1 MKNMSNHRSIEIL
14 LIEDSPSD
22 ANLIIKYLEKN
33 YTSNHI
39 YWVDDGERAIEYLQK
54 QGNYTDVCHPDLI
67 LLDLNLPKVDGREIL
82 TFIKSDP
89 QLKLIPVI
97 ILTTSELEQDILLSY
112 KLHANCYI
120 TKPIDIKEF
129 TRIIQLIS
137 DFWMKTVQLLP
148 TVR

>member
-1 MKNMSNHRSIEIL
+1 MSNHHLSHPIEIL

-22 ANLIIKYLEKN
+22 ANLIIKHVKKSDI
-33 YTSNHI
+33 SNNL
-39 YWVDDGERAIEYLQK
+39 YWIDNGEAAIEYLQK
-54 QGNYTDVCHPDLI
+54 QGNYTDVSHPHLI

-82 TFIKSDP
+82 AFVKSDP
-89 QLKLIPVI
+89 ILKSIPVI
-97 ILTTSELEQDILLSY
+97 ILTTSELEQDILLAY

-137 DFWMKTVQLLP
+137 DFWMTTVQLLP
-148 TVR
+148 GI